1 MGAFGNSIHSLYAI
15 SAGMEIS
22 VKITILA
29 AAIIISLSAF
39 RSAVLNGIFSNN
51 TLFFTGIAVSLFVY
65 GLFFNKLKKMRWL
78 TISIISM
85 FISFIA
91 FTAFLFVYGN
101 RQTATYD
108 EEFVIVLG
116 AGVRQGRIM
125 PVLRRRLEAALR
137 YHERNPYAIIIVSG
151 GQGYR
156 EPYPESYIMARF
168 LIEAGVPADQILIE
182 ASSTSTFTNM
192 LYSRDVLEMYIEPG
206 SNPTIAVI
214 TNDFHM
220 FRSMSFASRMGFNAR
235 SYPAP
240 TPFTTKWGAY
250 PREIAATI
258 KMWIIGT

>member
-1 MGAFGNSIHSLYAI
+1 
-15 SAGMEIS
+15 MEIS
-22 VKITILA
+22 VKIMILA
-29 AAIIISLSAF
+29 AAILVSLSAV
-39 RSAVLNGIFSNN
+39 RSAALNGIFSNN
-51 TLFFTGIAVSLFVY
+51 TLFYSGIAVSIFAY
-65 GLFFNKLKKMRWL
+65 GWFFDKLKKMRWL

-85 FISFIA
+85 FVSFIA

-156 EPYPESYIMARF
+156 EPYPESYVMARF

-192 LYSRDVLEMYIEPG
+192 LYSRDILEMYIPPG
-206 SNPTIAVI
+206 MNPTIAII
-214 TNDFHM
+214 TNDFHI
-220 FRSMSFASRMGFNAR
+220 FRSMSFAYRMGFDAR

-240 TPFTTKWGAY
+240 TPLLSKWAAY
-250 PREIAATI
+250 PREVAATI

>member
-1 MGAFGNSIHSLYAI
+1 M
-15 SAGMEIS
+15 
-22 VKITILA
+22 KITILA
-29 AAIIISLSAF
+29 VAVLVSLAAV
-39 RSAVLNGIFSNN
+39 RSAILSGLFSNN
-51 TLFFTGIAVSLFVY
+51 TLFFTGIALCIFVY
-65 GLFFNKLKKMRWL
+65 GWFFDKLKKMRWL

-91 FTAFLFVYGN
+91 FSGFLAFYGN

-108 EEFVIVLG
+108 EDFVIVLG

-125 PVLRRRLEAALR
+125 PALQRRLEAAVR

-156 EPYPESYIMARF
+156 EPYSESYVMARF
-168 LIEAGVPADQILIE
+168 LIEAGVPVDQILME

-192 LYSRDVLEMYIEPG
+192 LYSRDVLELYAEPG
-206 SNPTIAVI
+206 ANPTVAVI

-220 FRSMSFASRMGFNAR
+220 FRSISFAHMMGFDAR

-240 TPFTTKWGAY
+240 TPFLSKWTMY
-250 PREIAATI
+250 PREVAATI
-258 KMWIIGT
+258 KMWVLGT